1 MPFSRSPVVH
11 EPACAAPCGLRDRA
25 SAAAAA
31 PEALCTDPGDLV
43 ARAYALLEQEAQA
56 WQQRQ
61 RADLLPGGG
70 R

>member
-1 MPFSRSPVVH
+1 MH
-11 EPACAAPCGLRDRA
+11 ESACAAHRGLRDRA
-25 SAAAAA
+25 SAAVAA
-31 PEALCTDPGDLV
+31 PEALSTDPGDLV